1 MLVKCPQC
9 RTEFRLSGD
18 APGEKVVRYFC
29 PGCQTIVRIDVEL
42 DEIQSSSSSGS
53 FRAVRR
59 KRTVLVADD
68 SDEIQKQCETLLAA
82 AGYHVLLAA
91 DGAEALRII
100 RDEHPDVVVLDLLMP
115 RMTGFDVLREIRH
128 DERVKDTLI
137 LAISSVYKD
146 NILDFLHQLG
156 AQGFLDKTQIQ
167 EALAFR
173 VAGLLAPPTA
183 AV

>member
-1 MLVKCPQC
+1 MLSGRVPTRKSLRSRDIVRARMLVKCPQC

-82 AGYHVLLAA
+82 
-91 DGAEALRII
+91 
-100 RDEHPDVVVLDLLMP
+100 
-115 RMTGFDVLREIRH
+115 
-128 DERVKDTLI
+128 
-137 LAISSVYKD
+137 
-146 NILDFLHQLG
+146 
-156 AQGFLDKTQIQ
+156 
-167 EALAFR
+167 
-173 VAGLLAPPTA
+173 
-183 AV
+183 